1 MKKIRYSICRI
12 IGKDGVFVCLFLY
25 LMNYNYLLKRFKVFL
40 SPNTLRDLARDVG
53 FVQRTSKYQTKD
65 LVALCIWMSQ
75 NIATT
80 FLAHMKEEIIPV
92 LMDVIKTNN
101 IPAIREAIDAIGFI
115 CFYNKIHSNTQII
128 DALILCL
135 GNNFNDNIILWKL
148 VRAFESFNDINV
160 IKILMEIE
168 QNDSQL
174 VIRNEAKR
182 SLKIINNRTNN

>member
-1 MKKIRYSICRI
+1 
-12 IGKDGVFVCLFLY
+12 
-25 LMNYNYLLKRFKVFL
+25 
-40 SPNTLRDLARDVG
+40 
-53 FVQRTSKYQTKD
+53 
-65 LVALCIWMSQ
+65 MSQ

-101 IPAIREAIDAIGFI
+101 IPAIREAIDAI
-115 CFYNKIHSNTQII
+115 
-128 DALILCL
+128 ILCL

-148 VRAFESFNDINV
+148 VRAFESFNVINV